1 MQYKLIVTDMDG
13 TLLNR
18 DQEMTPKNREAID
31 FAIENGVRVALAS
44 GRMYDSAKQHIEYLN
59 MDIPIIACNGS
70 LIKSS
75 NGTLIYSNKIDTGLC
90 LKAVEVL
97 EKYNVYYQCQHEDL
111 LFCKDSDNKD
121 SIYYKINEFM
131 KTQTKVVIED
141 DLKDSILNNDIL
153 KFTIIEENNT
163 SILPV
168 IKEELETIEGLKITS
183 SWENNIEI
191 MSEGV
196 DKGQAIKMLCEHLN
210 IDKSEIMAFGDNYND
225 IEMLEYAGLGVA
237 MGNSNDDIKEIA
249 DYVTDTNEESG
260 FANAIFKFMDT
271 DEVVELATNI
281 K

>member
-18 DQEMTPKNREAID
+18 EQEMTPKNREAID
-31 FAIENGVRVALAS
+31 FAIENGVSVALAS

-75 NGTLIYSNKIDTGLC
+75 NGTLIYSNKIDTELC

-111 LFCKDSDNKD
+111 LFCKESDNKD
-121 SIYYKINEFM
+121 SKYYKINEFM

-168 IKEELETIEGLKITS
+168 IKEELEKIEGLKITS

-210 IDKSEIMAFGDNYND
+210 IDRSEIMAFGDNYND

-237 MGNSNDDIKEIA
+237 MGNSNDDIKESA

-260 FANAIFKFMDT
+260 FANAIFKFMYT
-271 DEVVELATNI
+271 DEVGDLATNI

>member
-237 MGNSNDDIKEIA
+237 MGNSNDDIKDIA

>member
-18 DQEMTPKNREAID
+18 DQEMTSKNREAID

-111 LFCKDSDNKD
+111 LFCKDTDNKD

-141 DLKDSILNNDIL
+141 DLKDSIINNDIL

-271 DEVVELATNI
+271 DEVGDLATNI

>member
-18 DQEMTPKNREAID
+18 EQEMTPKNREAID
-31 FAIENGVRVALAS
+31 FAIENGVSVALAS

-75 NGTLIYSNKIDTGLC
+75 NGTLIYSNKIDTELC

-111 LFCKDSDNKD
+111 LFCKESDNKD
-121 SIYYKINEFM
+121 SKYYKINEFM

-168 IKEELETIEGLKITS
+168 IKEELEKIEGLKITS

-210 IDKSEIMAFGDNYND
+210 IDRSEIMAFGDNYND

-237 MGNSNDDIKEIA
+237 MGNSNDDIKESA

-271 DEVVELATNI
+271 DEVGDLATNI

>member
-18 DQEMTPKNREAID
+18 EQEMTPKNREAID
-31 FAIENGVRVALAS
+31 FAIENGVSVALAS

-75 NGTLIYSNKIDTGLC
+75 NGTLIYSNNIDTELC

-111 LFCKDSDNKD
+111 LFCKESDNKD

-210 IDKSEIMAFGDNYND
+210 IDRSEIMAFGDNYND

-271 DEVVELATNI
+271 DEVGDLATNI

>member
-1 MQYKLIVTDMDG
+1 
-13 TLLNR
+13 
-18 DQEMTPKNREAID
+18 
-31 FAIENGVRVALAS
+31 
-44 GRMYDSAKQHIEYLN
+44 
-59 MDIPIIACNGS
+59 
-70 LIKSS
+70 
-75 NGTLIYSNKIDTGLC
+75 
-90 LKAVEVL
+90 
-97 EKYNVYYQCQHEDL
+97 
-111 LFCKDSDNKD
+111 
-121 SIYYKINEFM
+121 M

-210 IDKSEIMAFGDNYND
+210 IGRSEIMAFGDNYND

-271 DEVVELATNI
+271 DEVGDLATNI

>member
-18 DQEMTPKNREAID
+18 EQEMTPKNREAID

-271 DEVVELATNI
+271 DEVGDLATNI

>member
-18 DQEMTPKNREAID
+18 EQEMTPKNREAID
-31 FAIENGVRVALAS
+31 FAIENGVSVALAS

-75 NGTLIYSNKIDTGLC
+75 NGTLIYSNKIDTELC

-111 LFCKDSDNKD
+111 LFCKESDNKD
-121 SIYYKINEFM
+121 SKYYKINEFM

-168 IKEELETIEGLKITS
+168 IKEELEKIEGLKITS

-210 IDKSEIMAFGDNYND
+210 IDRSEIMAFGDNYND

-237 MGNSNDDIKEIA
+237 MGYSNDDIKESA

-271 DEVVELATNI
+271 DEVGDLATNI

>member
-18 DQEMTPKNREAID
+18 EQEMTPKNREAID
-31 FAIENGVRVALAS
+31 FALENGVSVALAS

-70 LIKSS
+70 LIKLS
-75 NGTLIYSNKIDTGLC
+75 NGTLIYSNKIDTELC

-111 LFCKDSDNKD
+111 LFCKESDNKD

-153 KFTIIEENNT
+153 KFTIIEENNI

-168 IKEELETIEGLKITS
+168 IKEELEKIEGLKITS

-210 IDKSEIMAFGDNYND
+210 IDRSEIMAFGDNYND

-237 MGNSNDDIKEIA
+237 MGNSNDDIKESA

-271 DEVVELATNI
+271 DEVGDLATNI